1 MLNFILEKTLVGVK
15 VFLHG
20 IDIRGTNIKGSVVS
34 ELLKDATTTS
44 GLICDDNHASFVV
57 GDTELVFESLVS
69 VRYIQL
75 RGNHDSA
82 QRFTAVSF
90 PALEFVGGSLSLHG
104 NEMLK
109 TISMPNLVGVGDSAY
124 FYSNLVLSSLR
135 LPSLVAVGSTFS
147 IEGNPSLATNK
158 VQVSKDFESLGS
170 SFIARFMMSG
180 FQCTAEN
187 GLRAVVAKAGNT
199 NSQNVV
205 TGAS

>member
-1 MLNFILEKTLVGVK
+1 MKQN
-15 VFLHG
+15 
-20 IDIRGTNIKGSVVS
+20 
-34 ELLKDATTTS
+34 DAN
-44 GLICDDNHASFVV
+44 D
-57 GDTELVFESLVS
+57 ES
-69 VRYIQL
+69 Q
-75 RGNHDSA
+75 
-82 QRFTAVSF
+82 QRFTGASF
-90 PALEFVGGSLSLHG
+90 PALTFVQQDITLSY
-104 NEMLK
+104 NPMLK

-170 SFIARFMMSG
+170 QFVARFMMSG

-199 NSQNVV
+199 NSQNVA
-205 TGAS
+205 TCKK